1 MSLLERTKLLL
12 RTHRILP
19 KKTRGQNFIIEPSLF
34 QRMVD
39 YASLVQD
46 DTVLDVGAGLGFL
59 TRFMSGRCRIVLA
72 VEADRELASILREQL
87 VDVSNAK
94 VVEGDVLKVEV
105 PPFNKVVSIPPYQ
118 ISSPL
123 LLWLFNKG
131 FDSAI
136 LIFQKEFAERLVAS
150 VGSEDYGWLTVLTYY
165 YADVELMDDV
175 PKWMFYPQ
183 PKIDSVIVRLEPKKP
198 RPFRLRNEKLF
209 KQLVQSSFTERNRK
223 VRNAVLSFVRSFCG
237 VPKEKAI
244 EIAGVLPF
252 REKRVRELAPE
263 DFGALADVLIR

>member
-1 MSLLERTKLLL
+1 
-12 RTHRILP
+12 
-19 KKTRGQNFIIEPSLF
+19 
-34 QRMVD
+34 MVD
-39 YASLVQD
+39 CATLEQD

-59 TRFMSGRCRIVLA
+59 TRFMSDRCRNVLA
-72 VEADRELASILREQL
+72 VEADRELVSVLREQL
-87 VDVSNAK
+87 VDVPNAT

-123 LLWLFNKG
+123 LLWLFHRG
-131 FDSAI
+131 FDSAV
-136 LIFQKEFAERLVAS
+136 LIFEKEFAGRLVAS

-183 PKIDSVIVRLEPKKP
+183 PKIDSVIVRLEPKKQ

-209 KQLVQSSFTERNRK
+209 KHLVQSSFTERNRK
-223 VRNAVLSFVRSFCG
+223 VRNAVLSFMRSFCSM
-237 VPKEKAI
+237 PKEKAI
-244 EIAGVLPF
+244 EIAEVLPF